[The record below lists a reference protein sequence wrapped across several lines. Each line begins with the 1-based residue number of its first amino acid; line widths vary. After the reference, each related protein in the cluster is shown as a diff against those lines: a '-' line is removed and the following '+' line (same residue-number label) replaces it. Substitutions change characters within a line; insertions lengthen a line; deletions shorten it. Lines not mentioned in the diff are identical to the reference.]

1 MFLTKG
7 FLHSEFKFH
16 YAERLCKLRIIASNR
31 RSFDCYAKFTANSD
45 ECMLPLATRV
55 SIRCNRIVLYV
66 SNITPDLQN
75 HMEHI
80 EEMSASIITIG
91 VIEHDLLANLNAV
104 ELNVV
109 ELAISCV
116 KTNVSLPVGE
126 MIPLLH
132 AATLIMTLSCGAYY
146 IDNKNAVSQFL
157 SGIATNTHAHPT
169 HAPRTHARTHT
180 HTHTRI
186 HIHTHTYTHYTRT
199 RAQTRTDT
207 HTSTRAHTHTHTHTY
222 TRGHVCAHN
231 PSRTLS
237 IHPHAYLQLCMCV
250 LIKSV

>member
-169 HAPRTHARTHT
+169 YAPRTHARTHT
-180 HTHTRI
+180 HTHAYTY
-186 HIHTHTYTHYTRT
+186 IHTHTHIIHAHGHRH
-199 RAQTRTDT
+199 AQT
-207 HTSTRAHTHTHTHTY
+207 HTLPRARTHTHTRTHVGTY
-222 TRGHVCAHN
+222 VHIIPRAHY
-231 PSRTLS
+231 PFIRTL
-237 IHPHAYLQLCMCV
+237 ICNYACV
-250 LIKSV
+250 C

>member
-66 SNITPDLQN
+66 SDITPDLQN

-157 SGIATNTHAHPT
+157 SGIATDTHAHPT
-169 HAPRTHARTHT
+169 NAPRTHARTHT
-180 HTHTRI
+180 HTHT
-186 HIHTHTYTHYTRT
+186 HTYTHIHTLYTH
-199 RAQTRTDT
+199 TRTDT
-207 HTSTRAHTHTHTHTY
+207 HRHTHFHARARAHTHTY